1 MNRLKSKTAIAI
13 GGAVGTYRACA
24 SGMAEADPKGE
35 AKFVTRAEIVIDGG
49 YPAR

>member
-35 AKFVTRAEIVIDGG
+35 TKFVVGAEIAVDGG
-49 YPAR
+49 YSAR